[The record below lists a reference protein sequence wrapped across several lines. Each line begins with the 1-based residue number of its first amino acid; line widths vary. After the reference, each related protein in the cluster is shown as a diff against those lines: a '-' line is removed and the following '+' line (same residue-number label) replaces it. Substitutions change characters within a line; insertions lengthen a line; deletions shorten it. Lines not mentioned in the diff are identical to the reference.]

1 MSNNSNWLDVFIK
14 KFDLEKYSSSIKCD
28 GISIIKI
35 LHKKKALKNNKK
47 ITDFIESGN
56 FNKFLNS
63 KNRSKYLNER
73 KKSFLSKS
81 NSELFK
87 DSKKKILIIPRYVN
101 KTGSPSSPINFP
113 FKKRSFLPSVED
125 PESPPR
131 SPCSPPVLPSP
142 PSRGNR
148 SKSPLVPK
156 MRNDK
161 FSLRAAQNRSKN
173 ENKEKLLQIKKNVEK
188 KFLANYKTKIW
199 IAFGV
204 NDYQNLNKLSNAV
217 NDAQMITDFVSDLG
231 FTTSV
236 YLNKEVTKH
245 KIEHII
251 KSELYKSSHENDLLV
266 ISFHGHGVT
275 LDINNREYGFIA
287 PYDAPKIKTPAN
299 LVSME
304 DLSNWTKYL
313 KNNHILLFM
322 DCCFSGF
329 TALRS
334 DDTIRR
340 KSSLTEY
347 SLDKYLNTKSR
358 IVINAGTHDQ
368 KVADGGWNDNSIF
381 TGAFM
386 SFPGFQNNIGS
397 VSSLYNYLLETV
409 PKYHAQTPTMGKLI
423 GDQGGD
429 IFLSL

>member
-1 MSNNSNWLDVFIK
+1 MSNNNWLEIFIK
-14 KFDLEKYSSSIKCD
+14 KFDLDKYSSSIKCD
-28 GISIIKI
+28 GLSIINI
-35 LHKKKALKNNKK
+35 LYKKKTFKNNKK

-56 FNKFLNS
+56 FKKFMTS
-63 KNRSKYLNER
+63 KNRGKYLIN
-73 KKSFLSKS
+73 KKKVLSKS
-81 NSELFK
+81 TSDIFEY
-87 DSKKKILIIPRYVN
+87 SKKKVVIIPRYVN

-113 FKKRSFLPSVED
+113 IKKKVFLPSVID
-125 PESPPR
+125 TESPPI
-131 SPCSPPVLPSP
+131 SPSSPPILPSP
-142 PSRGNR
+142 PSEKRN
-148 SKSPLVPK
+148 KSQLVPK
-156 MRNDK
+156 MR
-161 FSLRAAQNRSKN
+161 AAQQKN
-173 ENKEKLLQIKKNVEK
+173 SNILNIKSIKNNLLTKYNK
-188 KFLANYKTKIW
+188 KIW
-199 IAFGV
+199 ISFGI
-204 NDYQNLNKLSNAV
+204 NDYINLNKLSNAV
-217 NDAQMITDFVSDLG
+217 NDAKMITDFVSDLG
-231 FTTSV
+231 FETSV
-236 YLNKEVTKH
+236 YLNNEVSKN

-251 KSELYKSSHENDLLV
+251 KSELYRSSHENDLLV
-266 ISFHGHGVT
+266 ISFHGHGIT
-275 LDINNREYGFIA
+275 LDINDKEYGFIA
-287 PYDAPKIKTPAN
+287 PYDTPKIKTPGN
-299 LVSME
+299 LISME

-334 DDTIRR
+334 DDTVKR

-347 SLDKYLNTKSR
+347 SLDKYLKTKSR

-368 KVADGGWNDNSIF
+368 KVSDGGWNNNSIF

>member
-1 MSNNSNWLDVFIK
+1 MSNNDWLEIFIK
-14 KFDLEKYSSSIKCD
+14 KFELDKYSSSIKCD
-28 GISIIKI
+28 GLSIINI
-35 LHKKKALKNNKK
+35 LYKKNTFKNNKK

-56 FNKFLNS
+56 FKKFMTS
-63 KNRSKYLNER
+63 KNRKKYLVN
-73 KKSFLSKS
+73 KKKILNKS
-81 NSELFK
+81 TSDLFR
-87 DSKKKILIIPRYVN
+87 DSKKKVVIIPRYVN

-113 FKKRSFLPSVED
+113 FRRKAFLPSVID
-125 PESPPR
+125 AESPPM
-131 SPCSPPVLPSP
+131 SPCSPPVLPKP
-142 PSRGNR
+142 PENR
-148 SKSPLVPK
+148 RKPK
-156 MRNDK
+156 
-161 FSLRAAQNRSKN
+161 LRAAQQKN
-173 ENKEKLLQIKKNVEK
+173 TNLLEIKDIKNDLLTKYNK
-188 KFLANYKTKIW
+188 KIW
-199 IAFGV
+199 ISFGI
-204 NDYQNLNKLSNAV
+204 NNYINLNKLSNAV
-217 NDAQMITDFVSDLG
+217 NDAKMITDFVSDLG
-231 FTTSV
+231 FETSV
-236 YLNKEVTKH
+236 YLNDEVSKN
-245 KIEHII
+245 KIEYII

-275 LDINNREYGFIA
+275 LDINNKEYGFIA
-287 PYDAPKIKTPAN
+287 PYDTPKIKTPAN
-299 LVSME
+299 LISME

-334 DDTIRR
+334 DDTVRR

-347 SLDKYLNTKSR
+347 SLDKYLKTKSR

-368 KVADGGWNDNSIF
+368 KVSDGGWNNNSIF